1 MAKRTMPT
9 RTLSEIDM
17 DTPRNYRSVGIGAVQ
32 YYVYRC
38 LIGQETRDVLAVDA
52 DHARVQTGAHAASE
66 LCPWPIP
73 MLDDMRSQWEEL
85 KRTDYGIRKMQR
97 WMCAAV
103 RMEIIDAEQFDKM
116 ALAVEQ
122 AKEVL
127 R

>member
-9 RTLSEIDM
+9 RTLSESDM
-17 DTPRNYRSVGIGAVQ
+17 DTPRNYRSIGGGAVQ

-38 LIGQETRDVLAVDA
+38 RIGQETRDVLAVDA
-52 DHARVQTGAHAASE
+52 DHARVQTGADAASE
-66 LCPWPIP
+66 LCQWPIP
-73 MLDDMRSQWEEL
+73 LLDDMRSQWEEL
-85 KRTDYGIRKMQR
+85 KRTDDGIRKMQR

-122 AKEVL
+122 AKEAL